1 MIRVIRGHGM
11 TRELREGLFASLV
24 MIVMIITGCT
34 GPSPAPAPH
43 STIASPAASTASD
56 LEAAIRSGD
65 LETLEIALAGGA
77 DANAPFALGFPITG
91 LVGSDLRAAYARWV
105 KFNALLF
112 STIYTHLSRFCPE
125 AERKNQEM
133 LSEAVKSI
141 RGDPRR
147 ILAIKDYRVIKGITG
162 LHFSALMGRAD
173 MVTSLLRGRA
183 NVAAPDSYGHQP
195 LHYASSL
202 EVTRILL
209 DAGATVDCRTLSG
222 LTPLHLVCDR
232 ESAQLLLDRGAPLEV
247 TDDCGNT
254 PLHIIAARSVP
265 CPRSSENS
273 TRVSSAA
280 ATITTG
286 TGTWAERATRLA
298 QKMVN
303 GLERLQELG
312 EKLCL
317 EFSVYALLVEKGA
330 ILTVMNEA
338 GSTPGGIYEES
349 QRMSFDD

>member
-133 LSEAVKSI
+133 LSLLEPDHGRYGRRYGRHEEYEKSNLFGFI
-141 RGDPRR
+141 GD
-147 ILAIKDYRVIKGITG
+147 
-162 LHFSALMGRAD
+162 
-173 MVTSLLRGRA
+173 LLFG
-183 NVAAPDSYGHQP
+183 
-195 LHYASSL
+195 
-202 EVTRILL
+202 
-209 DAGATVDCRTLSG
+209 
-222 LTPLHLVCDR
+222 
-232 ESAQLLLDRGAPLEV
+232 DRG
-247 TDDCGNT
+247 
-254 PLHIIAARSVP
+254 S
-265 CPRSSENS
+265 
-273 TRVSSAA
+273 
-280 ATITTG
+280 
-286 TGTWAERATRLA
+286 
-298 QKMVN
+298 
-303 GLERLQELG
+303 
-312 EKLCL
+312 
-317 EFSVYALLVEKGA
+317 
-330 ILTVMNEA
+330 
-338 GSTPGGIYEES
+338 
-349 QRMSFDD
+349 